1 MKQIAIVVA
10 VALAFVATLS
20 SVPADAQPFSL
31 TFVSGLGSDSN
42 PCTRTQPCLTFAH
55 ALVNTNAG
63 GEIVVLDPGDY
74 GPLVIN
80 KAISIV
86 NDGVGT
92 VGIRALSNGTAI
104 TINAGPSD
112 NVSLRGLTIE
122 GAGVGN
128 TGIVFNSGQSLTIG
142 NCVIRHFMGNGID
155 FLPNASSRFSVS
167 STLVAENGS
176 FGIIVLPTGS
186 GVVRAIF
193 NRVEVNNNGIDGIL
207 VDGSSSSNQ
216 TIKATVSDSVAAHNG
231 GAGLKLNTILG
242 QASPLV
248 MLFHSVVAFNGTG
261 VVSNGPVDVFIAQSA
276 MFGNTTSWTA
286 GPGLG
291 VFTYG
296 DNYVDANDSDATF
309 PNQHPT
315 R

>member
-1 MKQIAIVVA
+1 MKQIAIVVG
-10 VALAFVATLS
+10 VALAFIVALS

-31 TFVSGLGSDSN
+31 TLVSGLGSDSN

-63 GEIVVLDPGDY
+63 GKIVVLDPGDY

-92 VGIRALSNGTAI
+92 VGIRGPSGGTAI

-122 GAGVGN
+122 GGDVGN
-128 TGIVFNSGQSLTIG
+128 IGIVFNSGQSLTIG
-142 NCVIRHFMGNGID
+142 NCIIRHFMGNGID
-155 FLPNASSRFSVS
+155 FLPNASSRLSVS
-167 STLVAENGS
+167 STVVADNGS
-176 FGIIVLPTGS
+176 FGMIVFPTGS

-207 VDGSSSSNQ
+207 VDGSSSTGS
-216 TIKATVSDSVAAHNG
+216 IKAAVFDSVAAHNG
-231 GAGLKLNTILG
+231 GAGLKINTILG
-242 QASPLV
+242 QAAPLV
-248 MLFHSVVAFNGTG
+248 MLFHSVAAFNDTG
-261 VVSNGPVDVFIAQSA
+261 VVSNGPGDVFIAQSGI
-276 MFGNTTSWTA
+276 FGNTTSWTA
-286 GPGLG
+286 GPSLG
-291 VFTYG
+291 VFTYS
-296 DNYVDANDSDATF
+296 DNYVDANDSDAAF
-309 PNQHPT
+309 PNSHPK

>member
-1 MKQIAIVVA
+1 MKQIAIIGA

-20 SVPADAQPFSL
+20 SVPADAQPFFL

-63 GEIVVLDPGDY
+63 GEIDVLDPGDY
-74 GPLVIN
+74 GPIVIN
-80 KAISIV
+80 KGISIV

-92 VGIRALSNGTAI
+92 VGIRAMSNGTAI
-104 TINAGPSD
+104 EINAGPSD

-155 FLPNASSRFSVS
+155 FLPNASSRLSVA

-176 FGIIVLPTGS
+176 FGIIVFPT
-186 GVVRAIF
+186 V
-193 NRVEVNNNGIDGIL
+193 
-207 VDGSSSSNQ
+207 
-216 TIKATVSDSVAAHNG
+216 
-231 GAGLKLNTILG
+231 
-242 QASPLV
+242 
-248 MLFHSVVAFNGTG
+248 
-261 VVSNGPVDVFIAQSA
+261 
-276 MFGNTTSWTA
+276 A
-286 GPGLG
+286 GPSQG

-309 PNQHPT
+309 PNDHPK